1 MMGTLAAALAGKGI
15 RTSKD
20 LFWADVTGDIEDVRG
35 VLKITGIHVE
45 YHLKGPA
52 EKREAA
58 KEAMDSY
65 LQYCPGAQSVI
76 GCIEI
81 QHELTQENIEIKK
94 SNRAVF
100 PTDPS

>member
-1 MMGTLAAALAGKGI
+1 MMGTLAGVLAGKGI

-20 LFWADVTGDIEDVRG
+20 LFRADVTGDIEDVRG

-52 EKREAA
+52 EKREDVR
-58 KEAMDSY
+58 EALDSY

-81 QHELTQENIEIKK
+81 QHQLAFEA
-94 SNRAVF
+94 S
-100 PTDPS
+100 

>member
-1 MMGTLAAALAGKGI
+1 MGTLARVLADKGV

-20 LFWADVTGDIEDVRG
+20 LYWADVTGDIEDVKG

-45 YHLKGPA
+45 YHLKGPG
-52 EKREAA
+52 EKRGDAEEAI
-58 KEAMDSY
+58 ENY

-81 QHELTQENIEIKK
+81 THELNL
-94 SNRAVF
+94 S
-100 PTDPS
+100 